1 MNSKFALP
9 SLYHINRR
17 VFWKTL
23 YYCSPGV
30 GTDPGFE
37 LEISVLGL
45 KVGGDRSRGGLD
57 SAVSGLIRR
66 LDQVDCQCDC
76 GSPVRPEACDG
87 TGHPRGAFLVR
98 VTGVCRGQVRH
109 SSILGDEFGNY
120 LKGVRQLGGSEGHPS
135 CAWEGGTGERT
146 PLDEWNLGLYVHYV
160 VNFCYTGVGCYYST
174 AQYGNQGG
182 AVLMKE
188 GRQRAD

>member
-1 MNSKFALP
+1 M
-9 SLYHINRR
+9 
-17 VFWKTL
+17 
-23 YYCSPGV
+23 
-30 GTDPGFE
+30 
-37 LEISVLGL
+37 LGL

-66 LDQVDCQCDC
+66 LDQVDCDC
-76 GSPVRPEACDG
+76 GSPVRPEACDS
-87 TGHPRGAFLVR
+87 TDHPRGAFLVR
-98 VTGVCRGQVRH
+98 VTGVRRGQVRH

-135 CAWEGGTGERT
+135 CAWEGGMV
-146 PLDEWNLGLYVHYV
+146 DELHSMNGISGCMSTVWSI
-160 VNFCYTGVGCYYST
+160 FCYTGVGCYYST

-188 GRQRAD
+188 GR